1 MSYQIDLMEFLS
13 SVAVAAFSCKNRN
26 FYLYCFSF
34 CFQLFSCL
42 AAQLADFNDFI
53 ARCFRESLV
62 LEILLFHCPKLNA
75 DLAIIIIIDYYLNSF
90 VNCYWSRLKYSMK
103 NHCFTLSL
111 RNREKH
117 QQDVFSYSATR
128 HYHGLLYCLF
138 SESDSIHELL
148 NVQYCC
154 CLYFHLN
161 LIEDE
166 NYDIRYCCFVL
177 ADTVSLKDSMLR
189 RYFGDFNREFYE

>member
-1 MSYQIDLMEFLS
+1 MFYQIDLKEFLS
-13 SVAVAAFSCKNRN
+13 LVAVAAFDCMNHN
-26 FYLYCFSF
+26 FYLDYFFF

-42 AAQLADFNDFI
+42 AALLADFNDFI
-53 ARCFRESLV
+53 ARYFRESLV

-117 QQDVFSYSATR
+117 QQDVFGYSATR

-138 SESDSIHELL
+138 SESDSIRELL
-148 NVQYCC
+148 NVLYCC
-154 CLYFHLN
+154 C
-161 LIEDE
+161 
-166 NYDIRYCCFVL
+166 
-177 ADTVSLKDSMLR
+177 
-189 RYFGDFNREFYE
+189 

>member
-1 MSYQIDLMEFLS
+1 
-13 SVAVAAFSCKNRN
+13 
-26 FYLYCFSF
+26 
-34 CFQLFSCL
+34 
-42 AAQLADFNDFI
+42 
-53 ARCFRESLV
+53 
-62 LEILLFHCPKLNA
+62 
-75 DLAIIIIIDYYLNSF
+75 
-90 VNCYWSRLKYSMK
+90 MK

-189 RYFGDFNREFYE
+189 RYFGDFNREFYEQSSSFVSLLLIAYFDFFKCLKFDYFILNYSAILKQFLRFREFFFLMSQVFYFEFSLDFLTQVCYST